1 MQKWR
6 SVSNREIRGDFRG
19 CASLLLRTSA
29 ANSFAAAAPA
39 IIRREF
45 FSNWSHALRVW
56 SKTTLKSLLLPGG
69 ILLLGVAVLMYS
81 GWLTLALPA
90 LSFLG
95 YCALIGGMLLA
106 WRFHSSRI
114 FFALVVLFLAQEAIA
129 LFGGGHVAPG
139 TAGWTAVQA
148 AAVLVPLDFVLIA
161 LMHERG
167 FTVAAIAP
175 VGLFLF
181 VQSVIV
187 AVLCRAA
194 EGLPSSSVRG
204 PSPGDFGFCAV
215 SLPGYA
221 LLHICCAQ
229 ASCLLARFLLI
240 RKPVDSALLWSLS
253 AFFLALR
260 FSGTTRVSTMYS
272 ATAACI
278 LAASIIE
285 NSYLLAYHDELTTL
299 PSRRA
304 FNDALLRLQHPY
316 SIAVVDIDH
325 FKRFNDTYGHDTG
338 DQVLQLVAAN
348 LSRVT
353 GGGQAFRC
361 GGEEFNILFP
371 GKNHCRGC
379 GSSRAVACG
388 DRVLGVPHARRRPAR
403 SPPRTRPARTS
414 GLAAA
419 RERQTRFGSS
429 PRKQSPAP
437 LSVTVSIGVATS
449 AKEESHPEEVLQAA
463 DKALYRA
470 KANGRNRVETASSRP
485 TAKLASKRWNCL
497 NAGRSFRTSKLSRSN
512 SSVNQ
517 AVQSNNGSRGRLS
530 KTCGPDR
537 QP

>member
-1 MQKWR
+1 LQ
-6 SVSNREIRGDFRG
+6 
-19 CASLLLRTSA
+19 
-29 ANSFAAAAPA
+29 
-39 IIRREF
+39 
-45 FSNWSHALRVW
+45 VW

-69 ILLLGVAVLMYS
+69 VLLLGVAVLVYS

-129 LFGGGHVAPG
+129 LFGGGGHIAPG

-161 LMHERG
+161 LIDERG
-167 FTVAAIAP
+167 FTVSATAP
-175 VGLFLF
+175 GGLFLF
-181 VQSVIV
+181 VQSVVV

-194 EGLPSSSVRG
+194 EGLPSPPVRAHHLATSVSA
-204 PSPGDFGFCAV
+204 PV
-215 SLPGYA
+215 SIADYA
-221 LLHICCAQ
+221 LVVFAAAGIL
-229 ASCLLARFLLI
+229 LLARFLLI

-253 AFFLALR
+253 AFFLALH
-260 FSGTTRVSTMYS
+260 FSGNTRVATVYS

-278 LAASIIE
+278 LAASIVE
-285 NSYLLAYHDELTTL
+285 NSYLLAYHDELTAL

-338 DQVLQLVAAN
+338 DQVLQLVAVN

-361 GGEEFNILFP
+361 GGEEFNIVFS
-371 GKNHCRGC
+371 GKTTSEVVDHLERLRLAIESSKFRMRG
-379 GSSRAVACG
+379 A
-388 DRVLGVPHARRRPAR
+388 DRRGVPRGPDRRNERGRGRARKGDSIRK
-403 SPPRTRPARTS
+403 
-414 GLAAA
+414 LA
-419 RERQTRFGSS
+419 Q
-429 PRKQSPAP
+429 PQPPAP
-437 LSVTVSIGVATS
+437 LSVTVSVGVATS
-449 AKEESHPEEVLQAA
+449 SKQELPAEEVLQAA

-470 KANGRNRVETASSRP
+470 KANGRNRVETASSPRRK
-485 TAKLASKRWNCL
+485 TRVA
-497 NAGRSFRTSKLSRSN
+497 AGI
-512 SSVNQ
+512 
-517 AVQSNNGSRGRLS
+517 A
-530 KTCGPDR
+530 
-537 QP
+537 

>member
-1 MQKWR
+1 MQ
-6 SVSNREIRGDFRG
+6 
-19 CASLLLRTSA
+19 
-29 ANSFAAAAPA
+29 
-39 IIRREF
+39 
-45 FSNWSHALRVW
+45 VW

-69 ILLLGVAVLMYS
+69 ILLLGIAVLVYS

-114 FFALVVLFLAQEAIA
+114 FFALLVLFLAQEAIA
-129 LFGGGHVAPG
+129 LFGGGGHIAPG
-139 TAGWTAVQA
+139 TPGWTAVQA

-167 FTVAAIAP
+167 FTMAALAP

-187 AVLCRAA
+187 GVLCRAA
-194 EGLPSSSVRG
+194 EGLPSPPARAHHLAAAASM
-204 PSPGDFGFCAV
+204 PV
-215 SLPGYA
+215 SMPGYA
-221 LLHICCAQ
+221 LLVFAG
-229 ASCLLARFLLI
+229 AGLLLLARFLLI

-260 FSGTTRVSTMYS
+260 FSGSIRVATIYS

-278 LAASIIE
+278 LAVSLVE

-338 DQVLQLVAAN
+338 DQVLQLVAVN

-361 GGEEFNILFP
+361 GGEEFNIVFP
-371 GKNHCRGC
+371 GKTTSEVVDHLERLREAIESSQFRMRGADRREVPR
-379 GSSRAVACG
+379 GPDRRNERGRGRDRKRKG
-388 DRVLGVPHARRRPAR
+388 DSIRK
-403 SPPRTRPARTS
+403 
-414 GLAAA
+414 LA
-419 RERQTRFGSS
+419 QQ
-429 PRKQSPAP
+429 PLPAP
-437 LSVTVSIGVATS
+437 LSVTVSVGVATS
-449 AKEESHPEEVLQAA
+449 SKPELRPEEVLQAA

-470 KANGRNRVETASSRP
+470 KANGRNRVETASSSRRK
-485 TAKLASKRWNCL
+485 TRVA
-497 NAGRSFRTSKLSRSN
+497 AGI
-512 SSVNQ
+512 
-517 AVQSNNGSRGRLS
+517 A
-530 KTCGPDR
+530 
-537 QP
+537 